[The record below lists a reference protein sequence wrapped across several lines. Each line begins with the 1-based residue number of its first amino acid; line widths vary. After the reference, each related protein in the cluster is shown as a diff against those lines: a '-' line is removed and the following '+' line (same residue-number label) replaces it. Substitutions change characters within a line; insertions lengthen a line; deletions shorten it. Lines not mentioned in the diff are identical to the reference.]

1 MQKFNQKGFK
11 TASAHTF
18 GKHFAALHGN
28 VQAYA
33 CVIYLSKAPS
43 HGPYLSKRGPHK
55 GSPSR
60 SGQADPY
67 LLAAKFLTCC
77 SFSPL

>member
-1 MQKFNQKGFK
+1 MQGSTKKVSRLRLPILLQ
-11 TASAHTF
+11 T
-18 GKHFAALHGN
+18 LHGN
-28 VQAYA
+28 VQA

-43 HGPYLSKRGPHK
+43 YSPYLSKRGPHK